1 MKLRNIILMT
11 ASIAMTACSKQAVP
25 TAIPE
30 DAKIE
35 QQVEELLSK
44 MDLDAKIGQMTELA
58 IDVLGETINGEF
70 QLDEAKLHKA
80 IAEYKVGSFLNAPGP
95 VAQSP
100 EKWNEIIGRIQEL
113 SMAEIGIPCIYGL
126 DQNHGTTYTLGGTLF
141 PQNINMGAA
150 FNPDLTYEAARVTA
164 YETRASN
171 CPWTYSP
178 TVDMARDPRWPRVWE
193 NYGED
198 CLVNA
203 IMGSTAVRG
212 FQGDDPNHIPT
223 DRIATSVKHY
233 MGYSMPRTGKDRTP
247 AYISVSELRE
257 KCFAPFKACV
267 EAGALT
273 IMVNSGSINGKP
285 VHADRELLTQWLKED
300 LGWDGMLITDW
311 SDINNLY
318 TREHV
323 AANKKEAIEMAIN
336 AGIDMAMEPYD
347 LNYCT
352 LLKELVQEK
361 KIPMSRI
368 DDAVRRVLRL
378 KFRLGL
384 FDHPNTLLK
393 DYPLFG
399 SKEHALIAL
408 HAAEESEVLLKNK
421 DNILPLPQ
429 GKKLLVTGPNANS
442 MRCLN
447 GGWSYSWQG
456 HLTDRFADKYNTIY
470 EAICNKF
477 GADHVRLEQGVTYK
491 PEGAYM
497 EENEPEIE
505 KAVAAARNVDII
517 IACIGENSYCET
529 PGNLSELAISANQS
543 KLVKALAATGK
554 PIILILNEGRPRII
568 NELEPLADAV
578 IDILLPGNYGGDAL
592 ANILAGDVNPS
603 AKMPYTY
610 PRHEINE
617 LEPLADA
624 VIDILLP
631 GNYGGDALA
640 NILAGDVNP
649 SAKMPYTYPRH
660 EAALTTYDYRVSEEM
675 DKMEGAY
682 DYNAVVS
689 VQWPFG
695 YGLSYTTFEY
705 SNFQTDKSSFTTG
718 DDLHFSIDVTN
729 TGKYAGKEVVMLFSS
744 DLVASFEYS
753 NFQTDKSSFT
763 TGDDLHFSI
772 DVTNTG
778 KYAGKEVVMLFSSDL
793 VASLTPENRRL
804 RAFKKV
810 ELQPGETQTVTL
822 SIKSSDLAFVN
833 SDGQWV
839 LEQGDFRMQCGNQ
852 VLTITYK

>member
-1 MKLRNIILMT
+1 MYELDQGR
-11 ASIAMTACSKQAVP
+11 
-25 TAIPE
+25 
-30 DAKIE
+30 E
-35 QQVEELLSK
+35 QKEQFS
-44 MDLDAKIGQMTELA
+44 
-58 IDVLGETINGEF
+58 DVLTF
-70 QLDEAKLHKA
+70 
-80 IAEYKVGSFLNAPGP
+80 
-95 VAQSP
+95 
-100 EKWNEIIGRIQEL
+100 W
-113 SMAEIGIPCIYGL
+113 
-126 DQNHGTTYTLGGTLF
+126 
-141 PQNINMGAA
+141 
-150 FNPDLTYEAARVTA
+150 
-164 YETRASN
+164 
-171 CPWTYSP
+171 SP
-178 TVDMARDPRWPRVWE
+178 TVNMARDPRWPRVWE

-212 FQGDDPNHIPT
+212 FQGDDPNHIPA

-311 SDINNLY
+311 ADINNLY

-361 KIPMSRI
+361 KVPMSRI

-543 KLVKALAATGK
+543 KLVKTLATTGK
-554 PIILILNEGRPRII
+554 PIILILNEGRPRI
-568 NELEPLADAV
+568 
-578 IDILLPGNYGGDAL
+578 
-592 ANILAGDVNPS
+592 
-603 AKMPYTY
+603 
-610 PRHEINE
+610 INE

-744 DLVASFEYS
+744 DLVAS
-753 NFQTDKSSFT
+753 
-763 TGDDLHFSI
+763 
-772 DVTNTG
+772 
-778 KYAGKEVVMLFSSDL
+778 
-793 VASLTPENRRL
+793 LTPENRRL

-810 ELQPGETQTVTL
+810 ELQPGETRTVTL
-822 SIKSSDLAFVN
+822 SIKGSDLAFVN
-833 SDGQWV
+833 SDGQWI

-852 VLTITYK
+852 VVTITYK